1 MTHDYELFPYQ
12 IQGADF
18 LAVRR
23 FGLLADEMGL
33 GKSAQAVRAC
43 DLLHARRILVLCP
56 AIARINWLR
65 EFDRFSLYGLPACAL
80 FTRTDRPGVHRDGP
94 FIVTCS
100 YDLASDKSI
109 KAYLGAIPWDVMI
122 CDEAHY
128 LKTMGTQR
136 TKAVLG
142 KHGLVKSAAKTWLLT
157 GTPMTNH
164 PGDLWPMLYVS
175 GATTMK
181 HPEFIDRFCLQ
192 RQTPFGMKIMGAKHD
207 AIPELKALLNKIMLR
222 RKKADVLKDL
232 PPITYATFTVEP
244 GEVDLE
250 LKIYELWRRAGGE
263 EKLRAVIAQQE
274 SMLANSM
281 AALKHSKAPLRDL
294 LPIMTGLE
302 KSLSELRQ
310 YTGLAKCPAVIEMIT
325 REFEFGALDKIVIF
339 ACHKSVI
346 ETLRE
351 GLKRYK
357 PVTLYGG
364 TPPQKRQENLDKF
377 QNDPRC
383 RVFIGNILACGTAV
397 TLTSACEAMFVEVD
411 WTPANNAQ
419 AAMRVH
425 RIGQSRPVRLRYV
438 ALANSTD
445 ERVMEALRRKTRDE
459 LEIFGK

>member
-1 MTHDYELFPYQ
+1 MQNDYELFPYQ
-12 IQGADF
+12 VQGADF

-33 GKSAQAVRAC
+33 GKSAQAIRAC
-43 DLLHARRILVLCP
+43 DLLDARRILVLCP

-65 EFDRFSLYGLPACAL
+65 EFDRFSIYGLPARAL
-80 FTRTDRPGVHRDGP
+80 FTRDDRPGAYGITV
-94 FIVTCS
+94 CS
-100 YDLASDKSI
+100 YDIAADKRV
-109 KAYLGAIPWDVMI
+109 KTKLGAVQWDVMI

-128 LKTMGTQR
+128 LKTMATQR

-142 KHGLVKSAAKTWLLT
+142 KAGLVKSAARIWLLT

-175 GATTMK
+175 GATTLK
-181 HPEFIDRFCLQ
+181 HSAFLQRFCNQ
-192 RQTPFGMKIMGAKHD
+192 RDTPFGPKITGAKTA

-222 RKKADVLKDL
+222 RRKTEVLKDL
-232 PPITYATFTVEP
+232 PPITYSSLTVEP
-244 GEVDLE
+244 GAVDLE
-250 LKIYELWRRAGGE
+250 IRIYELWRRAGGD
-263 EKLRAVIAQQE
+263 EKLKLVIDRQE
-274 SMLANSM
+274 DMLSNAM
-281 AALKHSKAPLRDL
+281 GALKHSKTPLRDL

-310 YTGLAKCPAVIEMIT
+310 YTGLAKCPAIIEQVAHELET
-325 REFEFGALDKIVIF
+325 GLDKIVLF

-351 GLKRYK
+351 GLRKYK
-357 PVTLYGG
+357 AVTLYGG

-377 QNDPRC
+377 QNDPKC
-383 RVFIGNILACGTAV
+383 RIFIANIMAAGTSV
-397 TLTSACEAMFVEVD
+397 TLTSACEAMFVECD

-419 AAMRVH
+419 AAMRIH
-425 RIGQSRPVRLRYV
+425 RIGQTRPVRVRYA

-445 ERVMEALRRKTRDE
+445 ERVMDALRRKTRDE
-459 LEIFGK
+459 LAIFGK